1 MFCLVWLETAKRK
14 LKIREESE
22 VSVFTEN
29 GGTEVDEY
37 TLLLFCPNT
46 IFILGEGEW
55 LPASANEPIVQLR
68 TQIGG
73 RQGVL
78 KGS

>member
-14 LKIREESE
+14 LEIREESE

-29 GGTEVDEY
+29 GGIEVDEY